1 MSKSE
6 LEIKAF
12 KNSKLFNKWLS
23 KSFNKSEG
31 LWLRLYKKASNIESV
46 TYQEALEEAL
56 CYGWIDGQKKSYDEV
71 SWIQKFT
78 PRRSKSIWS
87 ERNTLIVK
95 KLIED
100 KRMQSSGLKAIDEA
114 KADGR
119 WQKAYPSQKDMKI
132 PEDFLNLVKKNK
144 KAHEFFKTLN
154 KSYLYSIGFRLHNA
168 KKEETRQKRMKDIIE
183 KLAKGEKLR

>member
-1 MSKSE
+1 M
-6 LEIKAF
+6 
-12 KNSKLFNKWLS
+12 
-23 KSFNKSEG
+23 
-31 LWLRLYKKASNIESV
+31 RLYKKASNIESV

-87 ERNTLIVK
+87 MRNTLIVK

-100 KRMQSSGLKAIDEA
+100 QRMQSAGLKVIDEA

-119 WQKAYPSQKDMKI
+119 WQKAYPSQKDMQI
-132 PEDFLNLVKKNK
+132 PEDFLALVKKNK
-144 KAHEFFKTLN
+144 KAYQAFKDLS
-154 KSYLYSIGFRLHNA
+154 KSNLYSIGFRLHNA